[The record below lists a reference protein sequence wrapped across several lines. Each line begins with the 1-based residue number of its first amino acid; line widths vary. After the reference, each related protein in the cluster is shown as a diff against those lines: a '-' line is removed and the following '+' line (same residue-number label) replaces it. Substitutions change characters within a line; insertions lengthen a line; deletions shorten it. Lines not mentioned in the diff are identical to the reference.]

1 MIWRNSKR
9 CMEHRVLAY
18 SFQFQEM
25 FLSKDIFLVPYYIA
39 KCLGGTLDYVY
50 CQNLGNTIIPAVHR
64 NANIRQSTVV
74 DDFRAMLKYIVAD
87 ARQID
92 VLFIWG
98 SSLKHML
105 IIRLLKLINPKSKV
119 VVFGDMEPPQAR
131 ILNQTDF
138 MCPKGVKGIVKRY
151 FTNFF
156 MKNVTYIVANI
167 EAYNE
172 MKKLCDRK
180 KWCGLSHFYPCLDDE
195 KLNEYG
201 IKRKLWEEKDNII
214 VCVGRVGCYQKNTE
228 MLLEA
233 LKKVDLK
240 EWKIYMIGPVTYSF
254 DLNEKGDFQNVIDRF
269 FEDYPQYNDKLIFT
283 GMIYDQRIVLDYY
296 NRAKVLL
303 MTSRH
308 ESWGNVYSE
317 AAALGCYII
326 STDVGG
332 AKMCSNDWLFGTKV
346 PQEDS
351 DQLAE
356 TIQYFIDSKIVVDSE
371 KSIPLTSLLY
381 SIMMR
386 NVLLPKLGY
395 MSKD

>member
-1 MIWRNSKR
+1 MKSKV
-9 CMEHRVLAY
+9 RVIAY
-18 SFQFQEM
+18 SFLFQEM

-39 KCLGGTLDYVY
+39 KCLGGTLDYIY
-50 CQNLGNTIIPAVHR
+50 CHNLGNTIIPTVHR
-64 NANIRQSTVV
+64 NANIRQSTMA

-87 ARQID
+87 AKQID

-105 IIRLLKLINPKSKV
+105 IIRIFKFINPKAKI

-131 ILNQTDF
+131 IINQTDF

-156 MKNVTYIVANI
+156 MNNVIYIVANT

-180 KWCGLSHFYPCLDDE
+180 KWSGLSHFYPCLDDE

-201 IKRKLWEEKDNII
+201 IKRKSWEEKDNII
-214 VCVGRVGCYQKNTE
+214 ICVGRVGCYQKNTE

-240 EWKIYMIGPVTYSF
+240 EWKIYMIGPVTSSF
-254 DLNEKGDFQNVIDRF
+254 DLNEKGDFHNVIDRF
-269 FEDYPQYNDKLIFT
+269 FEEYPQYNDKLIFT

-303 MTSRH
+303 NPQN
-308 ESWGNVYSE
+308 GNGPVWFLIALLYAKIITGCMVRSNLPKFVLFVCSFVIGYIGATYQMPLLIDE
-317 AAALGCYII
+317 GMAALPLYYTGMLAFPYLGDIMKKWWVNII
-326 STDVGG
+326 G
-332 AKMCSNDWLFGTKV
+332 
-346 PQEDS
+346 
-351 DQLAE
+351 
-356 TIQYFIDSKIVVDSE
+356 IVFFCHFYDYA
-371 KSIPLTSLLY
+371 LL
-381 SIMMR
+381 
-386 NVLLPKLGY
+386 L
-395 MSKD
+395 